1 MTNKGRVLQ
10 YQFVHYF
17 IFMSVNAWN
26 LLMDVHTPH
35 TDPHLVHNS
44 VSNDV
49 QFTLLSLEL
58 IQYFRM

>member
-1 MTNKGRVLQ
+1 
-10 YQFVHYF
+10 
-17 IFMSVNAWN
+17 
-26 LLMDVHTPH
+26 MDVHTPH